1 LETFGRV
8 TMPEHC
14 GGELSVG
21 ILEQLRLAETGR
33 KCGRDGETWAPGTLD
48 RFGELECMDGGCM
61 CMGGARTVKRPLVLK
76 NLLLPS
82 PVIIQFIGRFVGGRE
97 RRFVFS
103 RTRAVPPEV
112 DFNVAS

>member
-1 LETFGRV
+1 VFLEEKDTLETFGRV

-48 RFGELECMDGGCM
+48 RFGELECMDGGVCVR
-61 CMGGARTVKRPLVLK
+61 G
-76 NLLLPS
+76 
-82 PVIIQFIGRFVGGRE
+82 
-97 RRFVFS
+97 
-103 RTRAVPPEV
+103 VPEQ
-112 DFNVAS
+112 